1 MNLIYPYQ
9 YIKVLS
15 PNLIRIGIHELL
27 QYKLKKDYEYD
38 RNFIFK
44 MDKIQKKVSAEG
56 IVANLYNQELIT
68 AYLFFTPYDG
78 IIVNKNYKLINNPR
92 LILKNNE
99 TDNWLFDIKTNF
111 NYKHNTYD

>member
-27 QYKLKKDYEYD
+27 QYKIKKDYQYD
-38 RNFIFK
+38 RNFVL
-44 MDKIQKKVSAEG
+44 KIKRVEKKILSEG

-68 AYLFFTPYDG
+68 AYLFFSPYDG
-78 IIVNKNYKLINNPR
+78 TIVNKNYKLINNPR
-92 LILKNNE
+92 LILNNNE
-99 TDNWLFDIKTNF
+99 SDNWLFDIKTNF
-111 NYKHNTYD
+111 NYKYCTYS